1 VKVWLDGKI
10 VEGAEARIPVTD
22 HGFLYGDGVFE
33 GIRVL
38 AGRVYR
44 LDDHMARLDTSARGV
59 GMDLAAVGGRGALR
73 EIVLETLRA
82 FDRDDAYVRLIVSRG
97 EGALGV
103 DPTTCPMPRVVCIV
117 AALRLYPEELLARG
131 LDLVTSRWR
140 RPSPDV
146 LDPGVKSLNYLN
158 NAMAKLDAHRQ
169 GADEALLLNAAGL
182 VAEASVANVFVV
194 NGSRLRTPP
203 PSDGAL
209 AGLTRAGVLAIAA
222 EEGLATEER
231 SLRRVDLLGA
241 DEVFLTGSGAGIVP
255 VRSLDG
261 ESVGPGRPG
270 PVTARIRAAF
280 PDYAR
285 RNGTPFRVSGALS

>member
-10 VEGAEARIPVTD
+10 VDGSEARIPVTD

-44 LDDHMARLDTSARGV
+44 LDDHLARLDASARAV
-59 GMDLAAVGGRGALR
+59 GMSLDAVGGRGALG
-73 EIVLETLRA
+73 EIVRETLRA
-82 FDRDDAYVRLIVSRG
+82 FDADDAYVRLIVSRG

-103 DPTTCPMPRVVCIV
+103 DPTTCPIPRVVCIA

-140 RPSPDV
+140 RPSADV
-146 LDPGVKSLNYLN
+146 LDPGVKSMNYLN
-158 NAMAKLDAHRQ
+158 NALAKLDARRQ

-182 VAEASVANVFVV
+182 VAEASVANVFAVS
-194 NGSRLRTPP
+194 GGLLRTPP

-222 EEGLATEER
+222 DEGLATEER

-261 ESVGPGRPG
+261 EPVGPGRPG
-270 PVTARIRAAF
+270 PVTERIRAAF
-280 PDYAR
+280 PEYAR
-285 RNGTPFRVSGALS
+285 RNGTPFRVPERDA